1 MDAVMVPMGGED
13 INPRGRKTTTPQRR
27 RHERHHG
34 VTAPSPADEDGKE
47 GVAYHEA
54 SVGTLS
60 FFDAEG
66 EHLETVYTAR
76 MPEYRKETLSAT
88 LEAELSAVIQDCPT
102 VQVAFASDGAVTH
115 WEHLAGMQG
124 RLPDG
129 ICSRQ
134 LLDFCHG
141 AKYLFDAAKL
151 VEPDEGTAMAM
162 AEGWRAALRHR
173 LDGPDIVLR
182 ALRYQR
188 DACESDDQR
197 EALDTIIDYF
207 AEHKRQGRLAYKAA
221 ANDAFPIGTGTTEAA
236 AKTLVNVRM
245 KRAGARYT
253 PHGGQT
259 ILCFRT
265 ALLSGRFD
273 LTMREI
279 IKRYSAE
286 VKAA

>member
-1 MDAVMVPMGGED
+1 
-13 INPRGRKTTTPQRR
+13 
-27 RHERHHG
+27 
-34 VTAPSPADEDGKE
+34 
-47 GVAYHEA
+47 
-54 SVGTLS
+54 
-60 FFDAEG
+60 
-66 EHLETVYTAR
+66 
-76 MPEYRKETLSAT
+76 
-88 LEAELSAVIQDCPT
+88 
-102 VQVAFASDGAVTH
+102 
-115 WEHLAGMQG
+115 MQQ
-124 RLPDG
+124 RLPEG

-151 VEPDEGTAMAM
+151 VEPDEGKATAM
-162 AEGWRAALRHR
+162 AEGWRGALRHR
-173 LDGPDIVLR
+173 LDGPSIVLR

-188 DACESDDQR
+188 DACGSEDVR
-197 EALDTIIDYF
+197 EELGTIIDFF
-207 AEHKRQGRLAYKAA
+207 AEHSRHGRLAYKAA

-236 AKTLVNVRM
+236 AKTVVNVRM